1 MHLIPVSQTHVAG
14 TEGLMALAVSNLH
27 PLGQGPQSSGVPAG
41 QDSASSIIL
50 LLLLSPPL
58 QPDQEDH
65 LVLSALA
72 DNVIIVISSS
82 ATDIVEPLMVI
93 DLLSYFSRMQTELI
107 IAIF

>member
-50 LLLLSPPL
+50 VLVLSPPL

-82 ATDIVEPLMVI
+82 RAMAIVEPLMVM
-93 DLLSYFSRMQTELI
+93 DLLPNSQLFLYNF
-107 IAIF
+107 